1 MLGRLGRTIRGTC
14 MAAGLVACATG
25 SGPARRS
32 GDATDTAASISVV
45 TRDELVRFGEHRTL
59 MDALERL
66 RPSMLGLSG
75 RPPRVSLDGSPPA
88 ELSLLRTISVS
99 QVREVRLQRASSS
112 VGHSAIASNGAVVV
126 GDVIVVTTWRGG
138 RGER

>member
-1 MLGRLGRTIRGTC
+1 MG
-14 MAAGLVACATG
+14 
-25 SGPARRS
+25 
-32 GDATDTAASISVV
+32 
-45 TRDELVRFGEHRTL
+45 
-59 MDALERL
+59 ALERL

-75 RPPRVSLDGSPPA
+75 RPPRVSLDGASPA

-99 QVREVRLQRASSS
+99 EVREVRLQRASSS
-112 VGHSAIASNGAVVV
+112 AGHSAIASNGDVVV

>member
-1 MLGRLGRTIRGTC
+1 MLGRLGRAVLGTC
-14 MAAGLVACATG
+14 MAAGLAGCVTG

-32 GDATDTAASISVV
+32 RSATDYAASKDVV
-45 TRDELVRFGEHRTL
+45 TREELVRFGEHRTL
-59 MDALERL
+59 MEALERV
-66 RPSMLGLSG
+66 RPTMLGLSG

-88 ELSLLRTISVS
+88 ELSLLRTISAS

-112 VGHSAIASNGAVVV
+112 VGHSAIASNGDVVV

-138 RGER
+138 GER